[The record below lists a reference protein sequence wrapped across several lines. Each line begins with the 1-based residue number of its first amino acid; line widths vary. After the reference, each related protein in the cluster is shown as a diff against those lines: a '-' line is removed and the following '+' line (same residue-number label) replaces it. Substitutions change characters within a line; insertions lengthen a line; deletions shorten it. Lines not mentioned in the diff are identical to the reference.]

1 MKFRLLLINI
11 RGFIIA
17 INPEGTRKK
26 VEKLKSGFL
35 RIAQQTNSKIM
46 LAGIDFSNKTFE
58 LGEFFSPSGDVEQ
71 DLKNIKQYF
80 SNFSGKRPELS

>member
-1 MKFRLLLINI
+1 
-11 RGFIIA
+11 
-17 INPEGTRKK
+17 
-26 VEKLKSGFL
+26 
-35 RIAQQTNSKIM
+35 M